1 MAAAQGTCPDHTALS
16 LTAFRLLCTK
26 TQPGSQAPDDQ
37 KQNYRSL
44 KARLAHMRFSQQYKD
59 FDRLGLLVL
68 AGDAVHV
75 LSFTA

>member
-1 MAAAQGTCPDHTALS
+1 MSLSQGELLS
-16 LTAFRLLCTK
+16 TKNHVLSDTLQLTRTV
-26 TQPGSQAPDDQ
+26 SQ